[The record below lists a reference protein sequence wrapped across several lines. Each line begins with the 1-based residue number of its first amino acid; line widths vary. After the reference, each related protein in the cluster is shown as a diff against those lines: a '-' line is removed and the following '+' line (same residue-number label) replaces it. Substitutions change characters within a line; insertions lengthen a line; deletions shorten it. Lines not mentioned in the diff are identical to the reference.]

1 MHGFAGI
8 LGRAGRESRG
18 SGISCLRVMTQKHTR
33 RRVIWNR
40 GGQPVPYASEK
51 LELQEEDVS
60 AAIHAIK
67 AAARLRGADSII
79 MDDTGNVTDSRGEE
93 IGNIYDED

>member
-1 MHGFAGI
+1 MGQK
-8 LGRAGRESRG
+8 RAD
-18 SGISCLRVMTQKHTR
+18 

-40 GGQPVPYASEK
+40 GGNPVAYVSARLGLSEA
-51 LELQEEDVS
+51 EVS

-67 AAARLRGADSII
+67 AAARLRGADDITI
-79 MDDTGNVTDSRGEE
+79 YDNGDVTDANGDE